1 LTADGEKHSFRSTAE
16 GARWAASRQA
26 GGLVRAAVAVGINEG
41 DPLAGLVI
49 KDWPLP
55 EPGPGEGRIKI
66 AATTVNMHDLWTL
79 RGVGVA
85 RDAFPKILGC
95 DIVGWDTRGREV
107 MVTGAFGD
115 PDMGDGDET
124 FDPKRALIS
133 EKLPGSF
140 AEYTIVPSRNV
151 IPKPSWLS
159 FREAACLNVAWS
171 TTYRLLFTRAKAQP
185 GERVLVQGAGGG
197 VSSAAI
203 SMARAAGL
211 YVIASSRSEEK
222 RKRALELGAHR
233 AIATGE
239 RLEEPVDLVVE
250 TVGAATFTHSLRSL
264 RPGGRVVVAGATTG
278 SDLGLDLPRVFYRQL
293 SIIGSTSATRAET
306 LRMLR
311 FMEAAKLRP
320 VIDSVYPLEHIHE
333 AFRRTQEPDLFGNV
347 VIDVA
352 SAEVS

>member
-1 LTADGEKHSFRSTAE
+1 
-16 GARWAASRQA
+16 
-26 GGLVRAAVAVGINEG
+26 VRAAVAVGIDEQN
-41 DPLAGLVI
+41 PLAALVL
-49 KDWPLP
+49 KDWPVP
-55 EPGPGEGRIKI
+55 EPGPGEERIKI

-95 DIVGWDTRGREV
+95 DIVGWDARGREV

-124 FDPKRALIS
+124 FDPKRSLIS

-140 AEYTIVPSRNV
+140 GEYTVVPSRNV
-151 IPKPSWLS
+151 IAKPSWLS
-159 FREAACLNVAWS
+159 FQQAACLNVAWS
-171 TTYRLLFTRAKAQP
+171 TTYRLLFTRARAQP

-211 YVIASSRSEEK
+211 YVIATSRSEEK

-239 RLEEPVDLVVE
+239 RLEQPVDLVVE

-311 FMEAAKLRP
+311 FMEAANLRP
-320 VIDSVYPLEHIHE
+320 VIDSVYPLEQIHE
-333 AFRRTQEPDLFGNV
+333 AFKRTEAPDLFGNV
-347 VIDVA
+347 VVDIA
-352 SAEVS
+352 KAEP